1 MMDDPAELERRN
13 AYLDTV
19 RAIGQNIRPLG
30 FICCV
35 VGVVVLVWARFRGPG
50 ALSPVGILGIGVIA
64 VGWGIFAYVMWARAR
79 YIRTHPYKPEP

>member
-1 MMDDPAELERRN
+1 MIDDPTENERRA
-13 AYLDTV
+13 AYIESI

-35 VGVVVLVWARFRGPG
+35 LGVVVLVWARFRGPG
-50 ALSPVGILGIGVIA
+50 ALSPVGIAGLVIIA

-79 YIRTHPYKPEP
+79 YVRTHPYEPEP